1 MNSSVD
7 IAGEMDERQVSRNT
21 SMVILSGGF
30 VLLGSSFASHDV
42 VVPAYVQTLTD
53 SSWMVGLTGALLRMG
68 WVCPQIFVSRWIEPR
83 ARKKPIYLFANG
95 ARGGLWLAIGLSTF
109 LLQGGDLP
117 GWMPDIKITSFL
129 TLYCLTTT
137 AIGIAN
143 VPMLDVIG
151 KAIPPRIRARS
162 IAYRRLLGSSL
173 AVLGGVLVSYIL
185 SERSALFF
193 PDNYA
198 LLFVLAGLGMAAAT
212 LLFSLISEPTEQ
224 KTREKMP
231 LKPYLSSLLRL
242 LQSDANYRRLCMFR
256 SFEGLPTM
264 AASFYV
270 PFAISVLRI
279 RTVFVGIFVA
289 TVQIGRVCSNIL
301 WAYVGHRHGSRA
313 LLVYGSYVMAA
324 SVVIP
329 LLTPFVPDRDLSSG
343 LSIDLRVTFFCLSF
357 FLLGSATSGL
367 ASGRMSYVLDI
378 APPGRRPTYTSFLNL
393 FMLPQVLAPLIA
405 AWLVTSVSYSA
416 AFLVALVLAAPAV
429 LLATSLTQQ
438 QGDAA

>member
-1 MNSSVD
+1 
-7 IAGEMDERQVSRNT
+7 MDERQVSRNV

-30 VLLGSSFASHDV
+30 LLMGSSFASHDV
-42 VVPAYVQTLTD
+42 VVPAYVQTLTN

-83 ARKKPIYLFANG
+83 ERKKPIYLFANG

-109 LLQGGDLP
+109 LLQDSDLP
-117 GWMPDIKITSFL
+117 GWIPDIKITSFL

-137 AIGIAN
+137 AIGTAN
-143 VPMLDVIG
+143 VPMLDVMG
-151 KAIPPRIRARS
+151 KAIPSRIRARS
-162 IAYRRLLGSSL
+162 IAYRRLFGSSL
-173 AVLGGVLVSYIL
+173 AVIGGVLVSYIL
-185 SERSALFF
+185 SERSGLFF

-198 LLFVLAGLGMAAAT
+198 LLFVLAGIGMAAAT
-212 LLFSLISEPTEQ
+212 LLFSLISEPTERR
-224 KTREKMP
+224 TRERMS
-231 LKPYLSSLLRL
+231 LKSYLLGAWRL
-242 LQSDANYRRLCMFR
+242 LKGDANYRRLCFFR

-264 AASFYV
+264 AAPFYV

-279 RTVFVGIFVA
+279 KSAFVGVFVA

-301 WAYVGHRHGSRA
+301 WVYIGHRHGSRA

-329 LLTPFVPDRDLSSG
+329 LLTPFVPERELSSAP
-343 LSIDLRVTFFCLSF
+343 SIDLRSAFFCLSF
-357 FLLGSATSGL
+357 FLLGSASSGL

-393 FMLPQVLAPLIA
+393 FMLPQVLVPLVA
-405 AWLVTSVSYSA
+405 GWLVVSVSYSA
-416 AFLVALVLAAPAV
+416 AFLIAFVLAAPAI
-429 LLATSLTQQ
+429 LLATSLTPQ
-438 QGDAA
+438 QGDAV